1 MKVDIVDDNIIV
13 FLNKYL
19 TKDLDYND
27 SKVLEIELKK
37 IFDKLEYL
45 YNIKIK
51 GYYDIYIYIDNNY
64 GIVMELV
71 SDSIDYMDYDEVIDM
86 KIIVNNVKLLYKVD
100 DILTIDIPHKVYL
113 YKNNLYLDIDN
124 IDNIG
129 LAYVLEHA
137 DIVYK
142 NVDEIRYYGRILKN

>member
-37 IFDKLEYL
+37 IFDRLEYL

-100 DILTIDIPHKVYL
+100 DIINIDIPYKVYL
-113 YKNNLYLDIDN
+113 YKNNLYLDIDS

-129 LAYVLEHA
+129 LGNLLEHSN
-137 DIVYK
+137 IIYK
-142 NVDEIRYYGRILKN
+142 NVDEIRYYGHILKK